1 GNIRGGSGMKSSVLT
16 MKKNKFDVNR
26 IIRRLVR
33 MPILWVVVLAS
44 LLLSGCVQ
52 YDLGINFAGTNK
64 GEFIQHI
71 KLEEKFT
78 AFSAETA
85 QEWLNSI
92 EQRAKDL
99 RGNTKRI
106 SERELTVA
114 IPFNNG
120 QELEQKFNQF
130 FNPIDKKKAEKV
142 NADYV
147 DLPEVKSHLN
157 LRQGNFLL
165 AVRNSLIY
173 DVDLRSLTT
182 LSSDGS
188 VIVDP
193 SSLFQLEFR
202 LNTPSGVRSVT
213 KAENS
218 ITPTVADNGNQLIW
232 TLQPGTINHL
242 EAVFW
247 LPSPLGIGA
256 VAIALFVAA
265 GIFLKEKL
273 PQKQKRAIASV

>member
-1 GNIRGGSGMKSSVLT
+1 MKSSVLT

>member
-1 GNIRGGSGMKSSVLT
+1 MKSSVLT

-85 QEWLNSI
+85 QQWLNSI

-99 RGNTKRI
+99 RGSTKRI

-130 FNPIDKKKAEKV
+130 FNPIDKKKAEKA

-256 VAIALFVAA
+256 VAIALLVAA

>member
-1 GNIRGGSGMKSSVLT
+1 MRSSVLT
-16 MKKNKFDVNR
+16 IKKNKFDVER
-26 IIRRLVR
+26 GVRRLVR
-33 MPILWVVVLAS
+33 MPILWIVLLAS

-130 FNPIDKKKAEKV
+130 FNPIDKKKAEKA

-256 VAIALFVAA
+256 VAIALLVAA